1 MAKDKLLTIDAGTT
15 GCKSAVFDER
25 GVALCAVKREYA
37 TQYPKPN
44 WAEQDM
50 GAILSAVYD
59 SVRELLTQVR
69 AADVAC
75 VGLSG
80 TMNGCIAVGERGELL
95 YPNIIHS
102 DTRSDAQVRQIES
115 VIPKD
120 AFYRLTGNRL
130 DEHFTLP
137 KLLWLKAHRP
147 DVFRRTRWVLNTK
160 DYIYGQMTGQMGTTD
175 FSDAS
180 LTTMLD
186 IHKKDWARD
195 LLGELDIPGAIL
207 PRILPGHDI
216 TGSVTRAT
224 AALTGLLPGT
234 PVAIGGGDGS
244 CAGRGAGLGA
254 PGSAYC
260 CIGSSAWVGQ
270 LTEQPLIDPHMRMMN
285 YIDMS
290 GDVNH
295 ALGTI
300 QTGAAAYDWAVLN
313 LLGGAQGG
321 DVHAGPDYY
330 RIESMARKIEPG
342 AEGVLFLNTLMGERT
357 PYWDPNTRG
366 CLMGFSLYHDQCHVA
381 RAVYEGVAMSL
392 NQVVRIMEDC
402 GQAIRTPIILTG
414 GGARSGL
421 WPDILASVFE
431 LPVKVHITPG
441 EGASLGAAMAAGV
454 GVGIFKDYEHATSIV
469 RARSTHEPNPGWV
482 KQYEKVFRIYR
493 SMYERLKPLFDGI
506 AGV

>member
-15 GCKSAVFDER
+15 GCKSAVFDVR
-25 GVALCAVKREYA
+25 GVALCAAKREYR
-37 TQYPKPN
+37 TEYPRPN

-50 GAILSAVYD
+50 SAILAAVYD
-59 SVRELLTQVR
+59 SVRELLSQVR
-69 AADVAC
+69 PSDVAC

-80 TMNGCIAVGERGELL
+80 TMNGCIAVDGQGELL

-102 DTRSDAQVRQIES
+102 DTRSDEQVRQIEKA
-115 VIPKD
+115 ITKQD
-120 AFYRLTGNRL
+120 FYQLTGNRL

-147 DVFRRTRWVLNTK
+147 DVFRKMRWVLNTK
-160 DYIYGQMTGQMGTTD
+160 DYIYGRMTGNMGTTD

-186 IHKKDWARD
+186 IAKKEWAETLLSD
-195 LLGELDIPGAIL
+195 LGVPRNIL

-216 TGSVTRAT
+216 SGCVTNQT
-224 AALTGLLPGT
+224 AVQTGLLAGT

-270 LTEQPLIDPHMRMMN
+270 LTREPLIDPMMRMMN

-300 QTGAAAYDWAVLN
+300 QTGAAAYDWAVSN
-313 LLGGAQGG
+313 LLGGAHGG

-330 RIESMARKIEPG
+330 RIESMARQIEPG

-366 CLMGFSLYHDQCHVA
+366 CLMGFSLYHDQRHVA

-392 NQVVRIMEDC
+392 NQVVRIMDDC
-402 GQAIRTPIILTG
+402 GEAIRTPIILTG

-421 WPDILASVFE
+421 WPDILASVFQ

-454 GVGIFKDYEHATSIV
+454 GIGMFRDYEHATGIV
-469 RARSTHEPNPGWV
+469 RARSAHEPNPAWV
-482 KQYEKVFRIYR
+482 ARYAQVFSIYR
-493 SMYERLKPLFDGI
+493 NMYERLKPLFDDI
-506 AGV
+506 AAL